1 MRVVKS
7 LLGVDGWRRAFGALV
22 LTSTMSAISAISAMS
37 VAVLGIAP
45 LQAHAE
51 VAAADPIDAS
61 MRSCLARSDMSSTA
75 GQVQCMDNARI
86 GWKAALDGAW
96 QQLQAK
102 LPQAQ
107 RKPWERSQAS
117 WQASRDVEKPLL
129 AAVFAT
135 TRGTMYVLAEADM
148 QLQPV
153 RDRAL
158 ALRSAVARISAGG
171 DPPRRPR
178 ACTADAQ
185 CEHAMF
191 DLNRYYRRLQ
201 SKMPAR
207 SRPTLAR
214 AQKAWTAYLDATTPL
229 IDERGR
235 IDIIGARVATLKRLS
250 ETVGND

>member
-1 MRVVKS
+1 M
-7 LLGVDGWRRAFGALV
+7 RRAKSPLGAGGPQRAFCALALAAAAVFGAASL
-22 LTSTMSAISAISAMS
+22 
-37 VAVLGIAP
+37 P
-45 LQAHAE
+45 AHAE

-61 MRSCLARSDMSSTA
+61 MRACLARSDMSSTV

-86 GWKAALDGAW
+86 AWKAALDSAW
-96 QQLQAK
+96 QQLQPK
-102 LPQAQ
+102 LPPAR
-107 RKPWERSQAS
+107 RKLWEKSQTS
-117 WQASRDVEKPLL
+117 WLASREAEKQLL

-135 TRGTMYVLAEADM
+135 TRGSMYVLAEADM

-158 ALRSAVARISAGG
+158 ALRAAVAQAGSP
-171 DPPRRPR
+171 PPRRPR
-178 ACTADAQ
+178 ACRADAQ

-201 SKMPAR
+201 SKMPAH
-207 SRPTLAR
+207 SRPTLVR
-214 AQKAWTAYLDATTPL
+214 AQRAWNAYLTATTPVV
-229 IDERGR
+229 DERGR

>member
-1 MRVVKS
+1 MRMLKS
-7 LLGVDGWRRAFGALV
+7 LLGADGRRRAFGALA
-22 LTSTMSAISAISAMS
+22 LASAM
-37 VAVLGIAP
+37 LGFAP
-45 LQAHAE
+45 LVAHAE

-61 MRSCLARSDMSSTA
+61 MRTCLARSDMSSTA

-86 GWKAALDGAW
+86 GWKAALDSAW
-96 QQLQAK
+96 QQLQTK
-102 LPQAQ
+102 LPLAQ
-107 RKPWERSQAS
+107 RKPWEKSQAS
-117 WQASRDVEKPLL
+117 WQASRDVEKQLL
-129 AAVFAT
+129 AAVFET

-158 ALRSAVARISAGG
+158 ALRSAAARISAGG
-171 DPPRRPR
+171 DPPRRSR
-178 ACTADAQ
+178 ACNADAH

-201 SKMPAR
+201 AKMPAR

-214 AQKAWTAYLDATTPL
+214 AQKAWTAYLDASTPL
-229 IDERGR
+229 IDERSR

>member
-22 LTSTMSAISAISAMS
+22 LTSTMSAISAMS

-86 GWKAALDGAW
+86 GWKAALDGVW

-107 RKPWERSQAS
+107 RKPWEKSQAS
-117 WQASRDVEKPLL
+117 WQASRDVEKQLL

-235 IDIIGARVATLKRLS
+235 TDIIGARVATLKRLS

>member
-1 MRVVKS
+1 MRAAGRVEASAAITRRMLAALTVAFAAGLPPALS
-7 LLGVDGWRRAFGALV
+7 LLLPAA
-22 LTSTMSAISAISAMS
+22 
-37 VAVLGIAP
+37 
-45 LQAHAE
+45 AHAE

-61 MRSCLARSDMSSTA
+61 MRTCLARSDMSSTA
-75 GQVQCMDNARI
+75 GQVQCMDTARI
-86 GWKAALDGAW
+86 AWNSALTGAW
-96 QQLQAK
+96 QQLQSK
-102 LPQAQ
+102 LPAAR
-107 RKPWERSQAS
+107 RKQWQRSQTA
-117 WQASRDVEKPLL
+117 WQASRDAEKRLL

-158 ALRSAVARISAGG
+158 ALRDAVDQAGT
-171 DPPRRPR
+171 PSRRAR
-178 ACTADAQ
+178 ACSADAR

-191 DLNRYYRRLQ
+191 DMNRYYRRLH

-207 SRPTLAR
+207 SRSTLFH
-214 AQKAWTAYLDATTPL
+214 AQKAWVAFLDATIPL
-229 IDERGR
+229 ADERSR

>member
-1 MRVVKS
+1 MRRLS
-7 LLGVDGWRRAFGALV
+7 SWLGVDGWRCVFVTLTVASAALLGAA
-22 LTSTMSAISAISAMS
+22 SPAAR
-37 VAVLGIAP
+37 
-45 LQAHAE
+45 AE

-61 MRSCLARSDMSSTA
+61 MRSCLARSDMSTTV

-86 GWKAALDGAW
+86 GWKAALDSAW
-96 QQLQAK
+96 QQLEPK
-102 LPQAQ
+102 LPAARRKLWQ
-107 RKPWERSQAS
+107 RSQTSWLASREAERS
-117 WQASRDVEKPLL
+117 LL

-135 TRGTMYVLAEADM
+135 TRGSMYVLAEADM

-158 ALRSAVARISAGG
+158 VLRSAAAQAGSP
-171 DPPRRPR
+171 PPRRPR
-178 ACTADAQ
+178 VCRADAR

-201 SKMPAR
+201 SKMPAH
-207 SRPTLAR
+207 SRPTLLR
-214 AQKAWTAYLDATTPL
+214 AQRAWTAYLTATTPVV
-229 IDERGR
+229 DERGR

>member
-1 MRVVKS
+1 MRVVKF
-7 LLGVDGWRRAFGALV
+7 LPGAEGWRRAFGALA
-22 LTSTMSAISAISAMS
+22 LTAAMSA
-37 VAVLGIAP
+37 VVLGVAP

-61 MRSCLARSDMSSTA
+61 MRTCLARSDMSSTA

-102 LPQAQ
+102 LPPAQ
-107 RKPWERSQAS
+107 RKPWEKSQAS
-117 WQASRDVEKPLL
+117 WQASRDVEKQLL
-129 AAVFAT
+129 AAVFET
-135 TRGTMYVLAEADM
+135 THGSMYVLAEADM

-158 ALRSAVARISAGG
+158 SLRSAVARISAGG
-171 DPPRRPR
+171 DPPHRAR

-201 SKMPAR
+201 AKMPVR
-207 SRPTLAR
+207 SRTTLVR
-214 AQKAWTAYLDATTPL
+214 AQKAWTAYLDATAPV
-229 IDERGR
+229 IDERSR